1 MRYNIRTVHNL
12 LEIINEWIESAEES
26 LDNEQQRDY
35 PSNERL
41 DSLQNRI
48 DALNLAK
55 ESLESI

>member
-12 LEIINEWIESAEES
+12 LEIINEWIESSEES

-41 DSLQNRI
+41 DSLQDRI
-48 DALNLAK
+48 DKLNIAK